1 MTDSTRPPA
10 VRTADRLAAPQD
22 LQGTRLDER
31 REQGVDRAH
40 GHRRLER
47 EAADPAR
54 AGIAAA
60 VAAQQAEIR
69 VVVANVLAEAVV
81 ARGPAKALD
90 QVVLIEGGD
99 ALRGELAPEP
109 VGLLDEADASG
120 CAAPPRAPRRRPPS
134 LRRRRRSRTRSP
146 ARSPTPARARPQ
158 PPDLRR
164 KGRDDVDDLAE
175 GALRHAQNGASACQ
189 RVNAGISPR
198 LSAARASYHMSAHA
212 AGSRSTCSGWARL
225 RATKLGKCGRP
236 VGCPAGW

>member
-1 MTDSTRPPA
+1 M
-10 VRTADRLAAPQD
+10 
-22 LQGTRLDER
+22 
-31 REQGVDRAH
+31 
-40 GHRRLER
+40 
-47 EAADPAR
+47 
-54 AGIAAA
+54 
-60 VAAQQAEIR
+60 
-69 VVVANVLAEAVV
+69 VANELAETVV

-109 VGLLDEADASG
+109 VGLLDEADR
-120 CAAPPRAPRRRPPS
+120 AAAPRRRERRGDTARPS
-134 LRRRRRSRTRSP
+134 ADDDDLALDLRHGPRLRHAHDRSRRISG
-146 ARSPTPARARPQ
+146 
-158 PPDLRR
+158 
-164 KGRDDVDDLAE
+164 GRDAYDVDDFAE
-175 GALRHAQNGASACQ
+175 VALRHAQNGASACQ